1 MNYFY
6 HYYWYYFND
15 YVKTI
20 HFNFSFVKHRVFFI
34 PQILCFPF
42 IALYSQNSSK
52 FFTYFLIWT
61 INKVLK
67 GLWLWKKALGDTFW
81 NLYWFWS
88 LFIFVEFLFILTG
101 GFQWQVW
108 RRNILYF
115 SHTQEVVL
123 NNIYFLKIVRRDVW
137 KVTQTHWYQAGCQMV
152 GLGSEYLVWTS
163 QSSGFTWV
171 TFQVA
176 LEGGK
181 AGGKGAKKKKKKE
194 EFEPSLYP
202 LWVCTP
208 AGCVRAESLLHWA
221 WCHH

>member
-42 IALYSQNSSK
+42 IALYSQNGSK

-115 SHTQEVVL
+115 SHTREVVL
-123 NNIYFLKIVRRDVW
+123 NNIYFLKIVRRDVISST
-137 KVTQTHWYQAGCQMV
+137 VSLTFIIVLIWYIQNRFF
-152 GLGSEYLVWTS
+152 SLVLRHLSAHLKDTNYICIYHL
-163 QSSGFTWV
+163 F
-171 TFQVA
+171 
-176 LEGGK
+176 
-181 AGGKGAKKKKKKE
+181 
-194 EFEPSLYP
+194 
-202 LWVCTP
+202 
-208 AGCVRAESLLHWA
+208 
-221 WCHH
+221 